1 MSVLSWSILC
11 FILPSLITLFSVN
24 HLLARLKNI
33 YKHIKPSN
41 SAVRWKN
48 WGRKKQRAKQTV
60 VHFANFCWFYI
71 NTRTQC
77 HELSQGF
84 TRSPWRRQAL
94 FHEHVPLLT
103 SCHRHPEHI
112 REGLNWRSGRDGTST
127 RNMKEAEPVNSCLTE
142 VFPAPHSVM
151 SVLFSYYQ
159 FIQLQVCASCNRH
172 WFWTWR
178 ILERR
183 SYNLSKFCSQEI
195 KKKTGW
201 KQSLGRQTTGSPS
214 EGNMTLS
221 NMQVQTKW

>member
-1 MSVLSWSILC
+1 MSLLSWSILC

-60 VHFANFCWFYI
+60 VHFANFWFYI

-94 FHEHVPLLT
+94 FHEHVPLFA
-103 SCHRHPEHI
+103 SCHSHPEHI
-112 REGLNWRSGRDGTST
+112 REGLNWRSGRDGTNT
-127 RNMKEAEPVNSCLTE
+127 KNMNL
-142 VFPAPHSVM
+142 
-151 SVLFSYYQ
+151 
-159 FIQLQVCASCNRH
+159 
-172 WFWTWR
+172 
-178 ILERR
+178 
-183 SYNLSKFCSQEI
+183 NLSFTDIQWCPFFSLTTNLYNYRSVHPV
-195 KKKTGW
+195 TGTDF
-201 KQSLGRQTTGSPS
+201 GPGGSWRG
-214 EGNMTLS
+214 EVTI
-221 NMQVQTKW
+221 